1 MSTISKFAGRVVC
14 TKAQF
19 DALAEKDPNKEYL
32 LTDDDTIEKP
42 KWRNTLPHVN
52 DTLTVDEAKVL
63 FTKVTIMTT
72 DSTNFPGMSGKSV
85 TIQGFSTDG
94 FAAGTI
100 VCDETTGDIK
110 YSPCFIGSITS
121 SRASGIL
128 IKGSNAVAI
137 VNVDSPSVTFAY
149 EYLW

>member
-1 MSTISKFAGRVVC
+1 M
-14 TKAQF
+14 
-19 DALAEKDPNKEYL
+19 
-32 LTDDDTIEKP
+32 
-42 KWRNTLPHVN
+42 
-52 DTLTVDEAKVL
+52 
-63 FTKVTIMTT
+63 
-72 DSTNFPGMSGKSV
+72 NFPGMNGKSV
-85 TIQGFSTDG
+85 TVQGFSRDG

-137 VNVDSPSVTFAY
+137 VSVDNPEVSFVY